1 MGANAISGYF
11 AEARNQLRSHVL
23 RQVVVRDHGQR
34 FVLLRGIIDS
44 ARRQFLRINL
54 VAGNVPVDFF
64 HRRVVGDPGFDP
76 AVETSGDEFIRLV
89 GVTRS
94 QRLEMMERAKITNGP
109 RSERRQRNYDNDD
122 SSS

>member
-34 FVLLRGIIDS
+34 YVPLRGIIDG
-44 ARRQFLRINL
+44 ARRQFFRVNL
-54 VAGNVPVDFF
+54 VAGNIPVGFF
-64 HRRVVGDPGFDP
+64 PRRVVGDPGFDP

-89 GVTRS
+89 GVRRS
-94 QRLEMMERAKITNGP
+94 QRLEMVARAKITNGP
-109 RSERRQRNYDNDD
+109 GSERRQRNYDNDD
-122 SSS
+122 SSN